1 MASSPSSRLSAL
13 SSNAG
18 DAEEA
23 EEAKAKA
30 GKLDGHPHASL
41 YNRYAKRILRSRAE
55 STTLN
60 AVDFAVA
67 DSRALRVTP

>member
-1 MASSPSSRLSAL
+1 MFASSPSSRLSTL
-13 SSNAG
+13 SSDAG
-18 DAEEA
+18 
-23 EEAKAKA
+23 EAKAKA

-60 AVDFAVA
+60 VVDFAIA
-67 DSRALRVTP
+67 DS